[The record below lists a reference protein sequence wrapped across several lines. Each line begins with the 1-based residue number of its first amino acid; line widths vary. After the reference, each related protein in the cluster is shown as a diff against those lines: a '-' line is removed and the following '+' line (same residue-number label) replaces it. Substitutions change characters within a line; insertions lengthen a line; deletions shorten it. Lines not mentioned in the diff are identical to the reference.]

1 MTPMMRVG
9 AWIIV
14 FSLLGCSSNGAIE
27 AANADADDA
36 EVSAALRGG
45 APRYTKTSPEVVGKY
60 SSDQGCPGGFDVCYD
75 IEVRRKGAGLEVS
88 LGMDDRYVAR
98 AFESRGALV
107 FSVDGLNED
116 CDDPGCGN
124 LTKISGV
131 IYATRLAGKWVPR
144 IKATV
149 LADFPF
155 PDEEGAPEGE
165 VKTVIR
171 LDKN

>member
-1 MTPMMRVG
+1 MMRLV
-9 AWIIV
+9 AWAV
-14 FSLLGCSSNGAIE
+14 VLSLFGCSSNGLVE
-27 AANADADDA
+27 RPANADADDA
-36 EVSAALRGG
+36 EVSAALRSG
-45 APRYTKTSPEVVGKY
+45 APRYTKSSPEVVGKY
-60 SSDQGCPGGFDVCYD
+60 SSAQGCPGGFDVCDD

-88 LGMDDRYVAR
+88 LGMDRYVAR
-98 AFESRGALV
+98 VFESRGALV

-131 IYATRLAGKWVPR
+131 IYATRLDGKWVPR

-149 LADFPF
+149 LIDFPF

-165 VKTVIR
+165 VKTVVR